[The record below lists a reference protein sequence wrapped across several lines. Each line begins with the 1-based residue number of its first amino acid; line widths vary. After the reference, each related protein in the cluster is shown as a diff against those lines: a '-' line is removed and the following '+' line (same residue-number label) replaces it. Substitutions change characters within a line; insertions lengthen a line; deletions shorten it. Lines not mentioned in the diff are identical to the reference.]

1 MELLRAAVE
10 VFFLMLVEEGGGA
23 DLGTDRDGCERT
35 GERGKLRLNLITKVN
50 NVIVLDLL
58 WLEQTFFIL
67 YIQEF

>member
-1 MELLRAAVE
+1 MELLRAAEE

-23 DLGTDRDGCERT
+23 DLGTDRDGCEHT
-35 GERGKLRLNLITKVN
+35 AERGKLQLNLITKVN